1 MAQSPTMYE
10 PIVDGAFEDTVVFK
24 WKRVPGA
31 TNYTLQVSTDSMFTS
46 LVVDQTTPLNTYT
59 WASGGL
65 QSLYFWRV
73 RFDNNSWSAK
83 RRFSIINI
91 AALPGLVYRMDPA
104 KNITLDNGLVSD
116 WVSTNI
122 PALTMSQISH
132 GIRPSFIANGLNNHP
147 VIQYGKTGAP
157 GSYTTLTYPT
167 VNLPGG
173 NFSFFTAYHQLSN
186 TIGAQYLVAGN
197 IRGLISGG
205 SFGAG
210 YNATIYDGSVLYQ
223 STPTVAYLSWN
234 VINYRKT
241 GIRRNRSSLSMIGT
255 PPNTFSLTRVGVDA
269 GTLANFFHG
278 RIGEMI
284 LTNSVLSDSLSLKVE
299 EYLTAKYSRVV
310 TLPPD
315 TEACNTSL
323 TVSIGPATDYQS
335 IQWSNG
341 LVNVSTLNI
350 TSNGT
355 YWVRGTSWFG
365 IQTTDTFTVSGLR
378 PKPIINIQGNQLL
391 CKNQDTLTFFVTNPI
406 VGQQYSWST
415 GEVSD
420 TIRVTDADLIY
431 LIQTDP
437 QSSCS
442 FYSDTVY
449 LQNKVKADFANPA
462 ACPGTDAQLLNLSVD
477 FDGDTLVSHFWNFG
491 DPSTFLDVSTDSNGV
506 WNYAQSGTYPVFY
519 RVTSSDG
526 CADSITKN
534 LLIKPSATPNFTW
547 QGLCYG
553 KPTQFFDQSVPENG
567 TQVTGYQWNFGPG
580 INSSF
585 VNPALSFDTAGTY
598 PVSLTVYTVSGCNET
613 LVQQVPVNKGAIAD
627 FSIDDSLCA
636 GQAVNALDLST
647 GVNDALTGWVWRF
660 GSNPPIL
667 GQNPSFA
674 FQNTG
679 VRVVRLTVTT
689 AAGCTDSIQ
698 TNVFVKPSPTA
709 NFSLAQQGGNPPFL
723 PTVNNLS
730 TGADTYLWSSGNF
743 SDMGFEPAFPV
754 FSDTGSF
761 AITLVA
767 LNEEGC
773 SDTVSR
779 NIIVFTG
786 NRSLELFDATCTR
799 NGDFMEY
806 TARILNKG
814 ALDVSD
820 IRLEANTG
828 YNEVVQET
836 WTGSLTPGQ
845 ILNYSFV
852 SSTKLFTQ
860 DEFCCVRIKSFNDS
874 LLVSAPD
881 DEICLPLSNEVW
893 FSNAYPQPVTG
904 VFSLDYT
911 LPFPGKISASMNDL
925 AGKTVIVLW
934 DEQTVQAGF
943 GSLKADISDLKSG
956 IYIIRI
962 SYRDKTYSVKLVK
975 R

>member
-1 MAQSPTMYE
+1 MKNFFSLPLLLFLPGFVFAQQTIARWNS
-10 PIVDGAFEDTVVFK
+10 
-24 WKRVPGA
+24 
-31 TNYTLQVSTDSMFTS
+31 NQNVSTD
-46 LVVDQTTPLNTYT
+46 
-59 WASGGL
+59 
-65 QSLYFWRV
+65 
-73 RFDNNSWSAK
+73 
-83 RRFSIINI
+83 
-91 AALPGLVYRMDPA
+91 
-104 KNITLDNGLVSD
+104 
-116 WVSTNI
+116 
-122 PALTMSQISH
+122 
-132 GIRPSFIANGLNNHP
+132 
-147 VIQYGKTGAP
+147 
-157 GSYTTLTYPT
+157 
-167 VNLPGG
+167 
-173 NFSFFTAYHQLSN
+173 
-186 TIGAQYLVAGN
+186 
-197 IRGLISGG
+197 
-205 SFGAG
+205 
-210 YNATIYDGSVLYQ
+210 
-223 STPTVAYLSWN
+223 
-234 VINYRKT
+234 
-241 GIRRNRSSLSMIGT
+241 
-255 PPNTFSLTRVGVDA
+255 
-269 GTLANFFHG
+269 
-278 RIGEMI
+278 
-284 LTNSVLSDSLSLKVE
+284 
-299 EYLTAKYSRVV
+299 
-310 TLPPD
+310 
-315 TEACNTSL
+315 
-323 TVSIGPATDYQS
+323 TD
-335 IQWSNG
+335 G
-341 LVNVSTLNI
+341 LVNVWSTSLSGPSITATSPSTPFAPLLILADSSLKYGNSVGFSPGVSNFKYMSFPTLSIDTSVVFFVGNLPALINEIHFFIGGGITGGLYQGGLFVGGTQGNIPGFGWQGAPPAYQSRITNQEPLGWNVYSFANDRFFLNGNLMATYPTAQFPALTNLNTLGGLPPNLSNISPTVKYYFSGKMAEIMILDGPLTNVRIQQISDSLTAEYNPVLTLGPDVDTCATSLRLEPLNGKTFRTYLWSTGANTRSINI
-350 TSNGT
+350 TQNGT
-355 YWVRGTSWFG
+355 YWLQVTSFG
-365 IQTTDTFTVSGLR
+365 RTQRDTIIVSGLT
-378 PKPIINIQGNQLL
+378 PKPIITPGTDQRICLF
-391 CKNQDTLTFFVTNPI
+391 QDTVNFINTSSDPGF
-406 VGQQYSWST
+406 QYAWST
-415 GEVSD
+415 GELAD
-420 TIRVTDADLIY
+420 TIQVSSGSVY
-431 LIQTDP
+431 LSATNLGNG
-437 QSSCS
+437 CTL
-442 FYSDTVY
+442 YSDTVE
-449 LQNKVKADFANPA
+449 LLNKVKADFSNPA

-477 FDGDTLVSHFWNFG
+477 FGGDTLVSHFWNFG

-553 KPTQFFDQSVPENG
+553 KPTQFFDQSLPENG

-598 PVSLTVYTVSGCNET
+598 PVSLTVYTASGCNET
-613 LVQQVPVNKGAIAD
+613 IVQQVPVNKGVIAD
-627 FSIDDSLCA
+627 FSIADSLCA

-709 NFSLAQQGGNPPFL
+709 NFNLAQQGGNPPFL

-754 FSDTGSF
+754 FSDTGTF

-874 LLVSAPD
+874 LLVSSPD
-881 DEICLPLSNEVW
+881 DEICLPLSSEVW

-904 VFSLDYT
+904 VFSVDYT
-911 LPFPGKISASMNDL
+911 LPFAGEITASISDM
-925 AGKTVIVLW
+925 AGKSVKMLW
-934 DEQTVQAGF
+934 DEQTVLAGF
-943 GSLKADISDLKSG
+943 GSIQADISELRSG
-956 IYIIRI
+956 IYLIRI
-962 SYRDKTYSVKLVK
+962 SYRDKEYTVKLVK